1 MSLSWPRCDDRLIT
15 VLLQDGITELL
26 QEAVKGNCEGLM
38 VKTLDTEATYEPSRR
53 SLNWLKVKPIS
64 RSCADEMRSP
74 GDARTAH

>member
-1 MSLSWPRCDDRLIT
+1 M
-15 VLLQDGITELL
+15 LLQDGITELL
-26 QEAVKGNCEGLM
+26 QEALKGNCEGLM